1 MTFYY
6 HTLHILTKALFF
18 IFCLYNIW
26 IFNFCIFSTLQTIR
40 WHCFIHRLKD
50 SMNCLVFSFI
60 LSYSFYTLFIKTNS
74 SWMIFESTKA
84 FEIETS
90 VLVDLVFANKVIL
103 SCFFF
108 FFLILDIYFLI
119 LASTAQILSP
129 IYLSSIYFNIKQ
141 GSKSRYKKT
150 FNINEFLTFN
160 YLTMML
166 ILDHQ

>member
-1 MTFYY
+1 
-6 HTLHILTKALFF
+6 
-18 IFCLYNIW
+18 
-26 IFNFCIFSTLQTIR
+26 
-40 WHCFIHRLKD
+40 
-50 SMNCLVFSFI
+50 
-60 LSYSFYTLFIKTNS
+60 
-74 SWMIFESTKA
+74 MIFESIKA

-90 VLVDLVFANKVIL
+90 VLVDLVFASKAIL

-119 LASTAQILSP
+119 LAATAQILSP

-141 GSKSRYKKT
+141 RSKNRNKET

>member
-1 MTFYY
+1 
-6 HTLHILTKALFF
+6 
-18 IFCLYNIW
+18 
-26 IFNFCIFSTLQTIR
+26 
-40 WHCFIHRLKD
+40 
-50 SMNCLVFSFI
+50 
-60 LSYSFYTLFIKTNS
+60 
-74 SWMIFESTKA
+74 MIFESTKA

>member
-1 MTFYY
+1 
-6 HTLHILTKALFF
+6 
-18 IFCLYNIW
+18 
-26 IFNFCIFSTLQTIR
+26 
-40 WHCFIHRLKD
+40 
-50 SMNCLVFSFI
+50 
-60 LSYSFYTLFIKTNS
+60 
-74 SWMIFESTKA
+74 MIFESIKA

-90 VLVDLVFANKVIL
+90 VLVDLVFANKAIL

-119 LASTAQILSP
+119 LAATAQILSP

-141 GSKSRYKKT
+141 KSKSRNKET
-150 FNINEFLTFN
+150 FNINEFLTLN